1 MNTLHRMQTLVGAAG
16 EALGITEDPLATLV
30 GARVSCQQI
39 FIYSYSYSTLC
50 FLLIQ
55 IEEASR
61 EDLKVENWAL
71 IMEICDIINTT
82 EEGPQHAA
90 KAIRRK

>member
-1 MNTLHRMQTLVGAAG
+1 MSADNYFFTFLLHIISV
-16 EALGITEDPLATLV
+16 
-30 GARVSCQQI
+30 
-39 FIYSYSYSTLC
+39 
-50 FLLIQ
+50 LIQ